1 VELAKTG
8 KKGKPFED
16 RLAELEAIV
25 SKLEEGDVSL
35 EDSLELFQRG
45 TEQIKDLARMLD
57 EAERR
62 VEVLTRDM
70 SGSLKTEPLEEGTD
84 QE

>member
-1 VELAKTG
+1 MAKTG